1 MSRGKG
7 KNISNTNQGYL
18 ASTEISSPTTVSPGY
33 PNKPENLKS
42 HLMMMIKDFK
52 KNINKSLKEIQ
63 NTSKQLKAVKEEI
76 QESLLKL

>member
-1 MSRGKG
+1 
-7 KNISNTNQGYL
+7 
-18 ASTEISSPTTVSPGY
+18 
-33 PNKPENLKS
+33 
-42 HLMMMIKDFK
+42 MMMIKDFK